1 MGGSWGKIT
10 HAWVPL
16 YPGAKQHRKPQELF
30 AKAVSFWRLPSLQHN
45 WVGIKNRR
53 LSWVLYKNSSSSW
66 KQKGG
71 LLSSYGT
78 IFNRSVEE
86 GYAPESPWFLAK
98 YEQFGKFLR
107 AACWM
112 VLLKVV
118 PAMVKAPT
126 VKASSRKPTGPTP
139 LSTPLVIL
147 EQTDEPIRNRPCGLQ
162 GEESKIF
169 SRNSVITSLLSKQE
183 EREVLVAHNQM

>member
-1 MGGSWGKIT
+1 MTVCGGSWGKIT

-30 AKAVSFWRLPSLQHN
+30 AKAVSFWRLPSLQHD
-45 WVGIKNRR
+45 WVGIKISM
-53 LSWVLYKNSSSSW
+53 LSWVLYKSSSSSW

-98 YEQFGKFLR
+98 YERFGKFLR
-107 AACWM
+107 AASWRLFLQWWKLQLWRPHLGNPLAPLHSQLRLSFWNRQM
-112 VLLKVV
+112 SLSGTDPVV
-118 PAMVKAPT
+118 CKEKRAKFLVGIQ
-126 VKASSRKPTGPTP
+126 SS
-139 LSTPLVIL
+139 LHSLV
-147 EQTDEPIRNRPCGLQ
+147 
-162 GEESKIF
+162 SKK
-169 SRNSVITSLLSKQE
+169 R
-183 EREVLVAHNQM
+183 ERC